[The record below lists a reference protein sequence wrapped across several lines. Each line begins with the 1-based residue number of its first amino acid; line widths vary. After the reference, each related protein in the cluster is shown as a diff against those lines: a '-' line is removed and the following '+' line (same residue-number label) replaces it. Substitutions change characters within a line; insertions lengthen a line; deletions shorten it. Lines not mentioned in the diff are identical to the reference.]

1 MLFTLSTLL
10 VETVLAG
17 FRMLLEIKAKVVEC
31 LPGELEADRILEC
44 FVDDDDFVA
53 LEDDLLVL
61 RVDALEL
68 HADDFE
74 WLTTLVGWELG

>member
-1 MLFTLSTLL
+1 MLFTLSALL

-17 FRMLLEIKAKVVEC
+17 FRVPFAINAKVVEC
-31 LPGELEADRILEC
+31 LPGDLEADRILEC

-61 RVDALEL
+61 RVDTLEL

-74 WLTTLVGWELG
+74 WLTALVGWDLG